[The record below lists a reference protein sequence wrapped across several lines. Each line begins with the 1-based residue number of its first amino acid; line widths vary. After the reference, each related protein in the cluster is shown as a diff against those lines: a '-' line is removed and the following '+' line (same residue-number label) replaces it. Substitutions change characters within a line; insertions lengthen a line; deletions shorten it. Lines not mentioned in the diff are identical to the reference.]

1 MIRPRKCEMVSE
13 MGCGTGPQSSNCSE
27 GMSATLLTCFI
38 AMGLSAETE
47 CGREFYNTVQRASV
61 ERVGAVVMESAPEAY
76 MMISRDAWQDT
87 ARRCNSML
95 DKTTQDW
102 RTLAADIEIDGRAFI
117 NGQYRHALAGDTRA
131 TMNPA
136 DGQKLADVANC
147 GVEDA
152 DEAVKIARAT
162 FESGVWASMAPADR
176 KMVLVRWSE
185 LILDHADELAILE
198 CLDVGKPIANT
209 TGIDVPAAARTIR
222 WSGEAIDKVYDQISP
237 APLDCLALVQRLPLG
252 VVAAIVP
259 WNFPLSTTAWK
270 LAPSLATGNSVILK
284 PASNTPLSALRI
296 AGLAS
301 EAGLPDG
308 VLQVLP
314 GPGGSLGRHLAL
326 HDDIDGLTFTGS
338 TEVGKQLMQYSG
350 ESNLKR
356 TFLELGGKS
365 PNIVFAD
372 SNLEKAAS
380 LAAMAVFY
388 NGGQTCTA
396 GTRLIV
402 EEKIREKF
410 VEMVVASSQ
419 DWMPGDPLDP
429 ATAMGPMIDAGQLK
443 TVTDY
448 VEIGRQEGASLISG
462 GKQVMAESGG
472 CYHEPTIF
480 DAVNNDMRI
489 AREEIFG
496 PVMSVI
502 GFKDADEAVAI
513 ANDSIYGLSGAV
525 WSNNI
530 NTAHKVAAAVR
541 VGTMGIN
548 NYFGGDITVP
558 FGGFKQSGNGRDKSM
573 HAFDD
578 YTELKTT
585 WIEFD

>member
-1 MIRPRKCEMVSE
+1 
-13 MGCGTGPQSSNCSE
+13 
-27 GMSATLLTCFI
+27 
-38 AMGLSAETE
+38 
-47 CGREFYNTVQRASV
+47 
-61 ERVGAVVMESAPEAY
+61 
-76 MMISRDAWQDT
+76 
-87 ARRCNSML
+87 ML
-95 DKTTQDW
+95 DKTRQDW
-102 RTLAADIEIDGRAFI
+102 TALATGLEIEGRAFI
-117 NGQYRHALAGDTRA
+117 NGRYVEAMSGETRP
-131 TMNPA
+131 TLSPGN
-136 DGQKLADVANC
+136 GKHLADVANC
-147 GVEDA
+147 GIEDA
-152 DEAVKIARAT
+152 DHAVRIARGA
-162 FESGVWASMAPADR
+162 FESGAWADMAPADR
-176 KMVLVRWSE
+176 KMVLVRWAE
-185 LILDHADELAILE
+185 LIEDHADEIALLE
-198 CLDVGKPIANT
+198 SLDVGKPISDT
-209 TGIDVPAAARTIR
+209 TGVDVPSAVRTIR
-222 WSGEAIDKVYDQISP
+222 WSGEAIDKVYDEIPPTP
-237 APLDCLALVQRLPLG
+237 ADTLALVQRLPLG

-314 GPGGSLGRHLAL
+314 GPGGSLGKHLAL
-326 HDDIDGLTFTGS
+326 HEDIDGLTFTGS
-338 TEVGKQLMQYSG
+338 TEIGKQLMQYSG
-350 ESNLKR
+350 QSNLKR

-372 SNLEKAAS
+372 ADLKKAAAM
-380 LAAMAVFY
+380 AAVAVFY

-402 EEKIREKF
+402 ENSVRERF
-410 VEMVVASSQ
+410 IDMVIAKSRA
-419 DWMPGDPLDP
+419 WMPGDPLDP
-429 ATAMGPMIDAGQLK
+429 ATAMGPMIDVAQLK
-443 TVTDY
+443 TVADY
-448 VEIGRQEGASLISG
+448 VGIGEEEGASLMFG
-462 GKQVMAESGG
+462 GAQVMQETGG
-472 CYHEPTIF
+472 CYFEPTIF
-480 DAVNNDMRI
+480 DGVNNDMRI

-496 PVMSVI
+496 PVLSVI
-502 GFKDADEAVAI
+502 GFKDAAEAVAI
-513 ANDSIYGLSGAV
+513 ANDSIYGLAGAV
-525 WSNNI
+525 WSNDI
-530 NTAHKVAAAVR
+530 NTAHKVAKAVR

>member
-1 MIRPRKCEMVSE
+1 
-13 MGCGTGPQSSNCSE
+13 
-27 GMSATLLTCFI
+27 
-38 AMGLSAETE
+38 
-47 CGREFYNTVQRASV
+47 
-61 ERVGAVVMESAPEAY
+61 
-76 MMISRDAWQDT
+76 
-87 ARRCNSML
+87 ML
-95 DKTTQDW
+95 DKTRKDW
-102 RTLAADIEIDGRAFI
+102 ASLADGLGIESRAFI
-117 NGQYRHALAGDTRA
+117 NGRYTDSLSGETRA
-131 TMNPA
+131 TMSPA
-136 DGQKLADVANC
+136 DGRHLAEVANC
-147 GVEDA
+147 GPEDA
-152 DEAVKIARAT
+152 DRAVATARAA
-162 FESGVWASMAPADR
+162 FENGVWSAMAPADR
-176 KMVLVRWSE
+176 KAVLVRWAQ
-185 LILDHADELAILE
+185 LIEDNADEIALLE
-198 CLDVGKPIANT
+198 CLDVGKPIADT
-209 TGIDVPAAARTIR
+209 TGVDVPSAVRTIR
-222 WSGEAIDKVYDQISP
+222 WTGEAIDKVYDQISP
-237 APLDCLALVQRLPLG
+237 TPADCLALVQRLPLG

-270 LAPSLATGNSVILK
+270 LAPSLGTGNSVILK

-372 SNLEKAAS
+372 SNLEKAAMF
-380 LAAMAVFY
+380 AAIAVFY

-402 EEKIREKF
+402 EESIREKF
-410 VEMVVASSQ
+410 VEMVVAQSQ
-419 DWMPGDPLDP
+419 NWLPGDPLDP
-429 ATAMGPMIDAGQLK
+429 ATAMGPMIDSGQLQ
-443 TVTDY
+443 TVAEY
-448 VEIGRQEGASLISG
+448 VDIGLQEGAALMSG
-462 GKQVMAESGG
+462 GKQVMTDSGG
-472 CYHEPTIF
+472 SYHEPTIF
-480 DAVNNDMRI
+480 DGVNNDMRI
-489 AREEIFG
+489 AKEEIFG

-502 GFKDADEAVAI
+502 GFEDAAEAVAI
-513 ANDSIYGLSGAV
+513 ANDSIYGLAGAV

-578 YTELKTT
+578 YTELKTI

>member
-1 MIRPRKCEMVSE
+1 
-13 MGCGTGPQSSNCSE
+13 
-27 GMSATLLTCFI
+27 
-38 AMGLSAETE
+38 
-47 CGREFYNTVQRASV
+47 
-61 ERVGAVVMESAPEAY
+61 
-76 MMISRDAWQDT
+76 
-87 ARRCNSML
+87 ML
-95 DKTTQDW
+95 DKTKQDW
-102 RTLAADIEIDGRAFI
+102 KSQAADLVIEGRAFI
-117 NGQYRHALAGDTRA
+117 NGRYREALAGETRA
-131 TMNPA
+131 TMAPA
-136 DGQKLADVANC
+136 DGRKLADVANC
-147 GVEDA
+147 GIEDA
-152 DEAVKIARAT
+152 DRAVEVARAT
-162 FESGVWASMAPADR
+162 FESGVWSAMAPADR
-176 KMVLVRWSE
+176 KNVLVRWAD
-185 LILDHADELAILE
+185 LIEDHGDEIALLE
-198 CLDVGKPIANT
+198 CLDVGKPISDT
-209 TGIDVPAAARTIR
+209 TGVDVPSAVRTIR
-222 WSGEAIDKVYDQISP
+222 WSGEAIDKVYDQIPPTP
-237 APLDCLALVQRLPLG
+237 ADCLALVQRLPLG

-308 VLQVLP
+308 VLHVLP

-326 HDDIDGLTFTGS
+326 HEDIDGLTFTGS
-338 TEVGKQLMQYSG
+338 TEVGKQLMCYSG

-372 SNLEKAAS
+372 SNLEKAATF
-380 LAAMAVFY
+380 AAIAVFY

-402 EEKIREKF
+402 EDSIKEKF
-410 VEMVVASSQ
+410 VEMVVAKSKN
-419 DWMPGDPLDP
+419 WMPGDPLDP
-429 ATAMGPMIDAGQLK
+429 ATAMGPMIDATQLK
-443 TVTDY
+443 TVSDY
-448 VEIGRQEGASLISG
+448 VAIGREEGASLMFG
-462 GKQVMAESGG
+462 GNQVLADSGG
-472 CYHEPTIF
+472 CYYEPTVF
-480 DAVNNDMRI
+480 AGVNNDMRI
-489 AREEIFG
+489 AQEEIFG
-496 PVMSVI
+496 PIMSVI
-502 GFKDADEAVAI
+502 GFKDAEDAVAI
-513 ANDSIYGLSGAV
+513 ANDSIYGLAGAV

-530 NTAHKVAAAVR
+530 NTAHRVAAAVR

>member
-1 MIRPRKCEMVSE
+1 
-13 MGCGTGPQSSNCSE
+13 
-27 GMSATLLTCFI
+27 
-38 AMGLSAETE
+38 
-47 CGREFYNTVQRASV
+47 
-61 ERVGAVVMESAPEAY
+61 
-76 MMISRDAWQDT
+76 
-87 ARRCNSML
+87 ML
-95 DKTTQDW
+95 DKTNPDW
-102 RTLAADIEIDGRAFI
+102 HAAAADLPIESRAFI
-117 NGQYRHALAGDTRA
+117 DGQYVDAASGATRA
-131 TMNPA
+131 TVNPST
-136 DGQKLADVANC
+136 GKVLADVANC
-147 GVEDA
+147 GPEDA
-152 DEAVKIARAT
+152 NRSVKIARER
-162 FESGVWASMAPADR
+162 FESGVWADMAPGDR
-176 KMVLVRWSE
+176 KMVLVRWAE
-185 LILDHADELAILE
+185 LIEQHADEIALLE
-198 CLDVGKPIANT
+198 SLDVGKPIADT
-209 TGIDVPAAARTIR
+209 TGVDVPSAVRTIR
-222 WSGEAIDKVYDQISP
+222 WSGEAIDKVYDEISP
-237 APLDCLALVQRLPLG
+237 TAPDCLALVQRLPLG

-284 PASNTPLSALRI
+284 PASNTPLTAIRI
-296 AGLAS
+296 ASLAS

-314 GPGGSLGRHLAL
+314 GPGGSLGRHLGL

-372 SNLEKAAS
+372 ANLEKAAAM
-380 LAAMAVFY
+380 AAVAVFY

-402 EEKIREKF
+402 EESIREQF
-410 VEMVVASSQ
+410 IERVIEQSRN
-419 DWMPGDPLDP
+419 WMPGDPLNPD
-429 ATAMGPMIDAGQLK
+429 TAMGPMIDQGQLDN
-443 TVTDY
+443 VASY
-448 VEIGRQEGASLISG
+448 VDIGKGEGAKLVAG
-462 GKQVMAESGG
+462 GKQVMEDSGG
-472 CYHEPTIF
+472 CYYEPTIF
-480 DAVNNDMRI
+480 NNVSNDMRI
-489 AREEIFG
+489 GHEEIFG
-496 PVMSVI
+496 PVMSVM
-502 GFKDADEAVAI
+502 GFKTADEAVRI
-513 ANDSIYGLSGAV
+513 ANDSIYGLAGAV

-573 HAFDD
+573 HAFND

-585 WIEFD
+585 WIEFE

>member
-1 MIRPRKCEMVSE
+1 
-13 MGCGTGPQSSNCSE
+13 
-27 GMSATLLTCFI
+27 
-38 AMGLSAETE
+38 
-47 CGREFYNTVQRASV
+47 
-61 ERVGAVVMESAPEAY
+61 
-76 MMISRDAWQDT
+76 
-87 ARRCNSML
+87 ML

-102 RTLAADIEIDGRAFI
+102 RAEATGLDFEGRAFI
-117 NGQYRHALAGDTRA
+117 NGRYQDALGGETRA
-131 TMNPA
+131 TINPA

-147 GVEDA
+147 GIEDA
-152 DEAVKIARAT
+152 DRAVEVARAT

-176 KMVLVRWSE
+176 KMVLVHWAE
-185 LILDHADELAILE
+185 LIEDHADEIALLE
-198 CLDVGKPIANT
+198 CLDVGKPISDT
-209 TGIDVPAAARTIR
+209 TGVDVPAAARTIR
-222 WSGEAIDKVYDQISP
+222 WSGEAIDKVYDQISQVP
-237 APLDCLALVQRLPLG
+237 ADCLALVQRLPLG
-252 VVAAIVP
+252 IVAAIVP

-365 PNIVFAD
+365 PNIIFAD
-372 SNLEKAAS
+372 SNLEKAVTF
-380 LAAMAVFY
+380 AAIAVFY

-396 GTRLIV
+396 GTRLII
-402 EEKIREKF
+402 EESIRERF
-410 VEMVVASSQ
+410 VEMVVEESKN
-419 DWMPGDPLDP
+419 WMPGDPLDP
-429 ATAMGPMIDAGQLK
+429 ETPMGPMIDAGQLQ
-443 TVTDY
+443 TVADY
-448 VEIGRQEGASLISG
+448 VDIGRAEGASLVAGGGQVLADSG
-462 GKQVMAESGG
+462 GS
-472 CYHEPTIF
+472 YHEPTIF
-480 DAVNNDMRI
+480 DGVDNSMRI
-489 AREEIFG
+489 AQEEIFG

-502 GFKDADEAVAI
+502 GFKDAEDAVAI
-513 ANDSIYGLSGAV
+513 ANDSIYGLAGAV

-530 NTAHKVAAAVR
+530 NTAHRVAAAVR

-558 FGGFKQSGNGRDKSM
+558 FGGFKQSGNGRDKSI

>member
-1 MIRPRKCEMVSE
+1 MLTRP
-13 MGCGTGPQSSNCSE
+13 CG
-27 GMSATLLTCFI
+27 
-38 AMGLSAETE
+38 
-47 CGREFYNTVQRASV
+47 
-61 ERVGAVVMESAPEAY
+61 
-76 MMISRDAWQDT
+76 
-87 ARRCNSML
+87 
-95 DKTTQDW
+95 
-102 RTLAADIEIDGRAFI
+102 
-117 NGQYRHALAGDTRA
+117 
-131 TMNPA
+131 
-136 DGQKLADVANC
+136 
-147 GVEDA
+147 
-152 DEAVKIARAT
+152 IARNV
-162 FESGVWASMAPADR
+162 FERGDWSDMAPMDR
-176 KMVLVRWSE
+176 KMVLVRWAE
-185 LILDHADELAILE
+185 LIERHADEIALLE
-198 CLDVGKPIANT
+198 CLDVGKPIADT
-209 TGIDVPAAARTIR
+209 TGVDVPSAVRTIR
-222 WSGEAIDKVYDQISP
+222 WSGEAIDKIYDQISP
-237 APLDCLALVQRLPLG
+237 TPKDSLALIQRLPLG

-284 PASNTPLSALRI
+284 PASNTPLSAIRI
-296 AGLAS
+296 ASLAS

-314 GPGGSLGRHLAL
+314 GPGGSLGRHLSL
-326 HDDIDGLTFTGS
+326 HEDIDGLTFTGS
-338 TEVGKQLMQYSG
+338 TEVGKQLMRYSG

-372 SNLEKAAS
+372 ANLEKAATF
-380 LAAMAVFY
+380 AAIAVFY

-402 EEKIREKF
+402 EESVREQF
-410 VEMVVASSQ
+410 LEMVVEKTKA
-419 DWMPGDPLDP
+419 WMPGDPLDP
-429 ATAMGPMIDAGQLK
+429 ATSMGPMIDQGQLD
-443 TVTDY
+443 TVAQY
-448 VEIGRQEGASLISG
+448 VDIGREEGASLVAG
-462 GKQVMAESGG
+462 GAQVMADTGG
-472 CYHEPTIF
+472 CYYEPTIF
-480 DAVNNDMRI
+480 DGVSNQMRI
-489 AREEIFG
+489 GHEEIFG
-496 PVMSVI
+496 PVMSVM
-502 GFKDADEAVAI
+502 GFSTADEAVKI
-513 ANDSIYGLSGAV
+513 ANDSIYGLAGAV

>member
-1 MIRPRKCEMVSE
+1 
-13 MGCGTGPQSSNCSE
+13 
-27 GMSATLLTCFI
+27 
-38 AMGLSAETE
+38 
-47 CGREFYNTVQRASV
+47 
-61 ERVGAVVMESAPEAY
+61 
-76 MMISRDAWQDT
+76 
-87 ARRCNSML
+87 ML
-95 DKTTQDW
+95 DKTKQDW
-102 RTLAADIEIDGRAFI
+102 RSQADGLEIESRAFTNGRYQNALSGETRETMSPGDGR
-117 NGQYRHALAGDTRA
+117 
-131 TMNPA
+131 
-136 DGQKLADVANC
+136 KLADVANC
-147 GVEDA
+147 GIEDA
-152 DEAVKIARAT
+152 DQAVRDARAT

-176 KMVLVRWSE
+176 KMVLVRWAE
-185 LILDHADELAILE
+185 LIEKHADEIALLE
-198 CLDVGKPIANT
+198 CLDVGKPIADT
-209 TGIDVPAAARTIR
+209 TGVDVPAAARTIR

-237 APLDCLALVQRLPLG
+237 APADCLALVQRLPLG

-308 VLQVLP
+308 ALHVLP

-326 HDDIDGLTFTGS
+326 HEDIDGLTFTGS

-372 SNLEKAAS
+372 SNLEKAAL
-380 LAAMAVFY
+380 LAAIAVFY

-402 EEKIREKF
+402 EESIRERF
-410 VEMVVASSQ
+410 VEMVIAKSQ

-429 ATAMGPMIDAGQLK
+429 TTTMGPMIDAGQLK
-443 TVTDY
+443 TVADY
-448 VEIGRQEGASLISG
+448 VDIGREEGASLMAG
-462 GKQVMAESGG
+462 GRQVMADSGG

-480 DAVNNDMRI
+480 DGVNNGMRI
-489 AREEIFG
+489 AQEEIFG

-502 GFKDADEAVAI
+502 GFKDAEEAVAI
-513 ANDSIYGLSGAV
+513 ANDSIYGLAGAV

>member
-1 MIRPRKCEMVSE
+1 
-13 MGCGTGPQSSNCSE
+13 
-27 GMSATLLTCFI
+27 
-38 AMGLSAETE
+38 
-47 CGREFYNTVQRASV
+47 
-61 ERVGAVVMESAPEAY
+61 
-76 MMISRDAWQDT
+76 
-87 ARRCNSML
+87 ML

-102 RTLAADIEIDGRAFI
+102 RALAASLTIEGRAFV
-117 NGQYRHALAGDTRA
+117 NGRYEDAMSGETRP
-131 TMNPA
+131 TMSPA

-147 GVEDA
+147 GIEDA
-152 DEAVKIARAT
+152 DRAVEVARAA
-162 FESGVWASMAPADR
+162 FESGVWSKMAPADR
-176 KMVLVRWSE
+176 KMVLVRWAE
-185 LILDHADELAILE
+185 LIEANAEEIALLE
-198 CLDVGKPIANT
+198 CMDVGKPIADT
-209 TGIDVPAAARTIR
+209 TGVDVPAAARTIR

-237 APLDCLALVQRLPLG
+237 APADCLALVQRLPLG

-308 VLQVLP
+308 VLHVLP
-314 GPGGSLGRHLAL
+314 GPGGSLGKHLSL
-326 HDDIDGLTFTGS
+326 HNDIDGLTFTGS
-338 TEVGKQLMQYSG
+338 TEIGKQLMQYSG
-350 ESNLKR
+350 QSNLKR

-372 SNLEKAAS
+372 ANLEKAAMF
-380 LAAMAVFY
+380 AAIAVFY

-402 EEKIREKF
+402 ENSVKDKF
-410 VEMVVASSQ
+410 VEMVVENSKG
-419 DWMPGDPLDP
+419 WMPGDPMDP
-429 ATAMGPMIDAGQLK
+429 ATSMGPMIDTSQLK
-443 TVTDY
+443 TVADY
-448 VEIGRQEGASLISG
+448 VDIGRGEGAELVFG
-462 GKQVMAESGG
+462 GNQVMADTGG

-480 DAVNNDMRI
+480 DGVNNDMRVG
-489 AREEIFG
+489 REEIFG
-496 PVMSVI
+496 PVMTVM
-502 GFKDADEAVAI
+502 GFDDAEEAVSI
-513 ANDSIYGLSGAV
+513 ANDSIYGLAGAV

-548 NYFGGDITVP
+548 NYFGGDVTVP

>member
-1 MIRPRKCEMVSE
+1 
-13 MGCGTGPQSSNCSE
+13 
-27 GMSATLLTCFI
+27 
-38 AMGLSAETE
+38 
-47 CGREFYNTVQRASV
+47 
-61 ERVGAVVMESAPEAY
+61 
-76 MMISRDAWQDT
+76 
-87 ARRCNSML
+87 ML
-95 DKTTQDW
+95 DKTKQDW
-102 RTLAADIEIDGRAFI
+102 RSQADGLEIESRAFT
-117 NGQYRHALAGDTRA
+117 NGRYQNALSGETRETMSPGD
-131 TMNPA
+131 
-136 DGQKLADVANC
+136 GHKLADVANC
-147 GVEDA
+147 GIDDA
-152 DEAVKIARAT
+152 DQAVKDARAA
-162 FESGVWASMAPADR
+162 FDSGIWASMAPADR
-176 KMVLVRWSE
+176 KMVLVRWAE
-185 LILDHADELAILE
+185 LIEEHADEIALLE
-198 CLDVGKPIANT
+198 CLDVGKPIADT
-209 TGIDVPAAARTIR
+209 TGVDVPAAVRTIR

-237 APLDCLALVQRLPLG
+237 APANCLALVQRLPLG

-308 VLQVLP
+308 VLHVLP

-326 HDDIDGLTFTGS
+326 HEDIDGLTFTGS

-372 SNLEKAAS
+372 SNLEKAA
-380 LAAMAVFY
+380 LFAAIAVFY

-402 EEKIREKF
+402 EESIRERF
-410 VEMVVASSQ
+410 VEMVVAQSQ
-419 DWMPGDPLDP
+419 NWMPGNPLDP
-429 ATAMGPMIDAGQLK
+429 STTMGPMIDAGQLK
-443 TVTDY
+443 TVADY
-448 VEIGRQEGASLISG
+448 VDIGREEGASLMAG
-462 GKQVMAESGG
+462 GKQVMADSGG

-480 DAVNNDMRI
+480 DGVNNSMRI
-489 AREEIFG
+489 AQEEIFG

-502 GFKDADEAVAI
+502 GFKDAEEAVAI
-513 ANDSIYGLSGAV
+513 ANDSIYGLAGAV

-548 NYFGGDITVP
+548 NYFGGDVTVP

>member
-1 MIRPRKCEMVSE
+1 MPDK
-13 MGCGTGPQSSNCSE
+13 
-27 GMSATLLTCFI
+27 
-38 AMGLSAETE
+38 
-47 CGREFYNTVQRASV
+47 
-61 ERVGAVVMESAPEAY
+61 
-76 MMISRDAWQDT
+76 SR
-87 ARRCNSML
+87 
-95 DKTTQDW
+95 QDW
-102 RTLAADIEIDGRAFI
+102 TSLAGEIDIESRAFI
-117 NGQYRHALAGDTRA
+117 DGAYRDALSGATRE
-131 TMNPA
+131 TVNPA
-136 DGQKLADVANC
+136 NGQKLADVANC

-152 DEAVKIARAT
+152 DRAVAVARAV
-162 FESGVWASMAPADR
+162 FERGTWANMAPADR
-176 KMVLVRWSE
+176 KMVLVRWAE
-185 LILDHADELAILE
+185 LIADHADEIALLE
-198 CLDVGKPIANT
+198 CLDVGKPIADT
-209 TGIDVPAAARTIR
+209 TGVDVPSAVRTIR

-237 APLDCLALVQRLPLG
+237 APADCLALVQRLPLG

-296 AGLAS
+296 AGLATQ
-301 EAGLPDG
+301 AGLPDG
-308 VLQVLP
+308 VLQLLP
-314 GPGGSLGRHLAL
+314 GPGGSLGKHLSL
-326 HDDIDGLTFTGS
+326 HEGIDGLTFTGS
-338 TEVGKQLMQYSG
+338 TEIGKQLMQYSG
-350 ESNLKR
+350 QSNLKR

-372 SNLEKAAS
+372 SNLEKAAMM
-380 LAAMAVFY
+380 AAVAVFY

-402 EEKIREKF
+402 ENSVKEKF
-410 VEMVVASSQ
+410 VAMVVENTRN
-419 DWMPGDPLDP
+419 WMPGDPLDP
-429 ATAMGPMIDAGQLK
+429 TTSMGPMIDAAQLQ
-443 TVTDY
+443 TVADY
-448 VEIGRQEGASLISG
+448 VEIGKEEGAS
-462 GKQVMAESGG
+462 VMAGGNQVLADSGG

-480 DAVNNDMRI
+480 DGVNNNMRI

-496 PVMSVI
+496 PVMSLI
-502 GFKDADEAVAI
+502 GFKDAEEAVAI
-513 ANDSIYGLSGAV
+513 ANDSIYGLAGAV

-548 NYFGGDITVP
+548 NYFGGDVTVP

>member
-1 MIRPRKCEMVSE
+1 
-13 MGCGTGPQSSNCSE
+13 
-27 GMSATLLTCFI
+27 
-38 AMGLSAETE
+38 
-47 CGREFYNTVQRASV
+47 
-61 ERVGAVVMESAPEAY
+61 
-76 MMISRDAWQDT
+76 
-87 ARRCNSML
+87 ML

-102 RTLAADIEIDGRAFI
+102 KSLAEGLEIEARAFV
-117 NGQYRHALAGDTRA
+117 NGQYQDALAGETRA

-136 DGQKLADVANC
+136 NGDKIADVANC
-147 GVEDA
+147 GTEDA
-152 DEAVKIARAT
+152 DHAVSVARST

-176 KMVLVRWSE
+176 KMVLVRWAE
-185 LILDHADELAILE
+185 LIEDHAEEIALLE
-198 CLDVGKPIANT
+198 CLDVGKPIADT
-209 TGIDVPAAARTIR
+209 TGVDVPSAARTIR
-222 WSGEAIDKVYDQISP
+222 WSGEEIDKVYDEISP
-237 APLDCLALVQRLPLG
+237 APADCLALVQRLPLG

-284 PASNTPLSALRI
+284 PASNTPLSALCI

-308 VLQVLP
+308 ALQVLP

-326 HDDIDGLTFTGS
+326 HDDIDGMTFTGS

-372 SNLEKAAS
+372 SNLEKAATF
-380 LAAMAVFY
+380 AAIAVFY

-402 EEKIREKF
+402 EESIRERF
-410 VEMVVASSQ
+410 VEMVIEKSKG
-419 DWMPGDPLDP
+419 WMPGDPLDP
-429 ATAMGPMIDAGQLK
+429 ATAMGPMIDAAQLK
-443 TVTDY
+443 TVADY
-448 VEIGRQEGASLISG
+448 VDVGREEGASLMSG
-462 GKQVMAESGG
+462 GSQVMADSGG
-472 CYHEPTIF
+472 CYYEPTIF
-480 DAVNNDMRI
+480 DGVNNRMRI
-489 AREEIFG
+489 AQEEIFG

-502 GFKDADEAVAI
+502 GFKEAEEAVAI
-513 ANDSIYGLSGAV
+513 ANDSIYGLAGAV

-548 NYFGGDITVP
+548 NYFGGDVTVP
-558 FGGFKQSGNGRDKSM
+558 FGGFKQSGNGRDKSI
-573 HAFDD
+573 HAFHD

>member
-1 MIRPRKCEMVSE
+1 
-13 MGCGTGPQSSNCSE
+13 
-27 GMSATLLTCFI
+27 
-38 AMGLSAETE
+38 
-47 CGREFYNTVQRASV
+47 
-61 ERVGAVVMESAPEAY
+61 
-76 MMISRDAWQDT
+76 
-87 ARRCNSML
+87 ML
-95 DKTTQDW
+95 EKTDQDW
-102 RTLAADIEIDGRAFI
+102 RELAKNLTIEGRAFV
-117 NGQYRHALAGDTRA
+117 NGRFEDALSGETRA
-131 TMNPA
+131 TVSPA
-136 DGQKLADVANC
+136 NGDKLADVANC

-152 DEAVKIARAT
+152 DRAVEIARVT
-162 FESGVWASMAPADR
+162 FESGVWSKMAPADR
-176 KMVLVRWSE
+176 KMVLVRWAE
-185 LILDHADELAILE
+185 LIEDHAEEIALLE
-198 CLDVGKPIANT
+198 CLDVGKPISDT
-209 TGIDVPAAARTIR
+209 TGVDVPAAARTIR

-237 APLDCLALVQRLPLG
+237 APADCLALVQRLPLG

-308 VLQVLP
+308 VLHVLP
-314 GPGGSLGRHLAL
+314 GPGGSLGKHLSL

-338 TEVGKQLMQYSG
+338 TEIGKQLMQYSG
-350 ESNLKR
+350 QSNLKR

-372 SNLEKAAS
+372 ANLEKAAMF
-380 LAAMAVFY
+380 AAIAVFY

-402 EEKIREKF
+402 ENSVKEKF
-410 VEMVVASSQ
+410 VEMVVENSKG
-419 DWMPGDPLDP
+419 WMPGDPLDP
-429 ATAMGPMIDAGQLK
+429 TTSMGPMIDSGQLK
-443 TVTDY
+443 TVADY
-448 VEIGRQEGASLISG
+448 VDVGREEGASLVFG
-462 GKQVMAESGG
+462 GKQVMADTGG

-480 DAVNNDMRI
+480 DGVNNDMRVG
-489 AREEIFG
+489 REEIFG
-496 PVMSVI
+496 PVMTI
-502 GFKDADEAVAI
+502 MGFDTAEEAVSI
-513 ANDSIYGLSGAV
+513 ANDSIYGLAGAV